1 MAQAVIDPEKL
12 RKRLDEVWVSL
23 GQEASAQGNSVMRAC
38 ALTLIA
44 VVDDDGGID
53 ATAETLAQLMRQHP
67 SRAIV
72 VALASGGEALLDADV
87 DARCWMPFGGRQQI
101 CSEQI
106 VIRCS
111 EKTLGEV
118 PSVVLPLIVPDLPA
132 VLWCASERAARS
144 PALPQLVRPV
154 GRALFDTFRAADPAA
169 ALDWISSQ
177 AGRPGGPLIMD
188 LSWTRLTRWRTLLA
202 QVFENERYR
211 AHLRDIA
218 QAVIRYEGKIPQ
230 RVPPTAL
237 LLAGWL
243 ATRLGWTCDATRI
256 RFEHEPAGFPA
267 TRLHAFELR
276 SRGEPATRISVL
288 RTAESFGEVR
298 VEIPGLEPVMN
309 RASLMRANDVLLL
322 GEELSIEKPDLAF
335 RESLGCAVEI
345 GRAMVKK

>member
-1 MAQAVIDPEKL
+1 MAPAVIDPEKL

-44 VVDDDGGID
+44 VVDDDASID
-53 ATAETLAQLMRQHP
+53 SAAETLAQLMRQHP

-72 VALASGGEALLDADV
+72 VALARGEEALLDAGV

-144 PALPQLVRPV
+144 PALPSLAAPV
-154 GRALFDTFRAADPAA
+154 GRVLFDTFRAADPVA
-169 ALDWISSQ
+169 ALERLSGV
-177 AGRPGGPLIMD
+177 AGLPAGPLIMD

-218 QAVIRYEGKIPQ
+218 EAVIHYEGSLPQ

-243 ATRLGWTCDATRI
+243 ATRLGWPCDAARI
-256 RFEHEPAGFPA
+256 RFEHERAAFPS

-276 SRGEPATRISVL
+276 SRGVPATRISIL

-298 VEIPGLEPVMN
+298 VEMPGLEPVMN
-309 RASLMRANDVLLL
+309 RVSLMRANDVLLL
-322 GEELSIEKPDLAF
+322 GEELAIEKPDLAF
-335 RESLGCAVEI
+335 RESLPCALGI
-345 GRAMVKK
+345 GRAASKS